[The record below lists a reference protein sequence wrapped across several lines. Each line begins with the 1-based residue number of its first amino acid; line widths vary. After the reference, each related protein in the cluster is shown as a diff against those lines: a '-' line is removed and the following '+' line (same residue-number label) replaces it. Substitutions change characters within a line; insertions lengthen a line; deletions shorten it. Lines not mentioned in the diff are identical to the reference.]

1 MADEVFAQMLEE
13 LKQIH
18 RLVGAPPTVAVTS
31 GNPVVIS
38 SGINPQELTKQAGG
52 QYSVPNVPGML
63 RWQVIGGGIAPTFT
77 LNGTI
82 YTYFNNVILTA
93 GVLYEFTMQ
102 IDPGDVITFTEA
114 TLHVWFLPGA
124 L

>member
-1 MADEVFAQMLEE
+1 LADEVFTQMLEE

-38 SGINPQELTKQAGG
+38 SGISPQELTKQAGG
-52 QYSVPNVPGML
+52 QYNIPNVPGMI
-63 RWQVIGGGIAPTFT
+63 RWQVIGGGIPPTLT
-77 LNGTI
+77 LNGVSYI
-82 YTYFNNVILTA
+82 YFNNNALVS

-102 IDPGDVITFTEA
+102 ADPGDVIIFTEV